1 MHLMPLTPST
11 VIEPPK
17 DKDKNSP
24 YAVLYKLGWVL
35 SGSPAHNSYPLNHG
49 ALNNFFIQNDST
61 FCHSCSEIFRL
72 TKNETL
78 ELSPDQQKFMK
89 HASENI
95 RLNDNHHFEMKL
107 PLKNPHLK
115 VYSNKEQALQ
125 RLHCLSKKLTK
136 NQKLYTQYK
145 DYMIRLGK

>member
-17 DKDKNSP
+17 DKNKNTSSP

-35 SGSPAHNSYPLNHG
+35 SGSPAHNSYP
-49 ALNNFFIQNDST
+49 LNNFFIQNDST